1 MLSVKVVN
9 NGITQADRALRE
21 FSASV
26 DDLRPFWR
34 ELGRDLA
41 ETIDA
46 RWPLRRRT
54 GRLRRSLQWA
64 GNRLG
69 RFGVFEASPDK
80 LTFGSSLFYSRF
92 HQFGTKR
99 HAARPLIH
107 VDESRHGEQLAEW
120 LRGRADA
127 AGLEVQS

>member
-1 MLSVKVVN
+1 MQLTVD
-9 NGITQADRALRE
+9 GITQADSSLRR
-21 FSASV
+21 FSSQV

-41 ETIDA
+41 DDA
-46 RWPLRRRT
+46 QRRWPLRRRT
-54 GRLRRSLQWA
+54 GRLRESLMWA
-64 GNRLG
+64 GDRLG
-69 RFGVFEASPDK
+69 RGGISESSPDR
-80 LTFGSSLFYSRF
+80 LRFGSAIFYSRF
-92 HQFGTKR
+92 HQHGTKR

>member
-1 MLSVKVVN
+1 MLRVQIH
-9 NGITQADRALRE
+9 GTAQADSGLRR
-21 FSASV
+21 FSSQI
-26 DDLRPFWR
+26 DDLQPFWR

-41 ETIDA
+41 DEAQA

-54 GRLRRSLQWA
+54 GRLRRSLMWA
-64 GNRLG
+64 GDRLG
-69 RFGVFEASPDK
+69 RGGVFEASPDK

-107 VDESRHGEQLAEW
+107 VDADRHADQLDSW
-120 LRGRADA
+120 LRARAEDS
-127 AGLEVQS
+127 GLEVKT